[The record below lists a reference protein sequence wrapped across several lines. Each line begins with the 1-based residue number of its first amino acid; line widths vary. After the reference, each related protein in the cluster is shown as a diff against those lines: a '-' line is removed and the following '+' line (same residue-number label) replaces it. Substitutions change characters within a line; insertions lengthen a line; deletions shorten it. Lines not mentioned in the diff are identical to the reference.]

1 MNYLN
6 LSETEF
12 ISSIKENRPLIM
24 GILNITPDSFSDGG
38 NYFNRDA
45 AVKKAFELLEQGA
58 DILDI
63 GGESTR
69 PGAEAVS
76 FDNEY
81 ERVIPV
87 IEKIL
92 EIKPATIISV
102 DTTKSK
108 IAEEALKRGAAI
120 INDISGLTFDEE
132 MKNVIANY
140 NAAAVIMHIKGN
152 PKNMQ
157 QNPEYENVTEE
168 VYEFLIKQAEAAQK
182 AGVKKIIIDPGIGF
196 GKNIQHNYELLKNLN
211 KFALSGYPLLVGLSK
226 KSFLGNL
233 LNISVNE
240 RENATIITETVAVFS
255 GADIVRTHN
264 VSNAFQMKKIYNAVS
279 NPEKI

>member
-1 MNYLN
+1 MN

-12 ISSIKENRPLIM
+12 TASIKDNRPLIM

-69 PGAEAVS
+69 PGAETVS
-76 FDNEY
+76 IEDEY
-81 ERVIPV
+81 ERIIPI
-87 IEKIL
+87 IEEIL
-92 EIKPATIISV
+92 ERKPETIISV

-168 VYEFLIKQAEAAQK
+168 VYQFLIKQAEAAQK

-196 GKNIQHNYELLKNLN
+196 GKKIQHNYELLKNLN

-226 KSFLGNL
+226 KSFLGNM
-233 LNISVNE
+233 LNISVYE
-240 RENATIITETVAVFS
+240 RENATIIAETFAVYS

>member
-1 MNYLN
+1 MDYLN

-12 ISSIKENRPLIM
+12 TSSIKENRPLIM

-38 NYFNRDA
+38 NYFNREA

-69 PGAEAVS
+69 PGAEIVGL
-76 FDNEY
+76 DDEY
-81 ERVIPV
+81 ERIIPV

-120 INDISGLTFDEE
+120 INDISGLTFDED

-168 VYEFLIKQAEAAQK
+168 VYQFLINQADEAQK
-182 AGVKKIIIDPGIGF
+182 AGVKKIILDPGIGF
-196 GKNIQHNYELLKNLN
+196 GKKIQHNYELLKNLN
-211 KFALSGYPLLVGLSK
+211 KFVLSGYPLLVGLSK
-226 KSFLGNL
+226 KSFLGNM
-233 LNISVNE
+233 LNISVYE
-240 RENATIITETVAVFS
+240 RENATIIAETFAVYS

-264 VSNAFQMKKIYNAVS
+264 VSNAFQMKKIFNAVS
-279 NPEKI
+279 NPDKI